1 MGQREDGGQGV
12 AEQEQA
18 PSQQQGL
25 GFGHLSMN
33 EVPPSARVAEEDAPR
48 QGSRAWLLVILVLV
62 GLAVVAFG
70 VRMIANVAPGQEAE
84 LRLRQQIEQLPA
96 WQKGDLMQVQY
107 LSGNTLRLEFATR
120 LRTVDDAD
128 REAIRQATGEVFEI
142 LREQRPGR
150 DLYIEGYQDQEGE
163 QIVRGEYRS
172 KRALVGPGG
181 EQLPDISIRVKGD
194 PEGGMQGAYS
204 NTTRVRR

>member
-1 MGQREDGGQGV
+1 
-12 AEQEQA
+12 
-18 PSQQQGL
+18 
-25 GFGHLSMN
+25 MN
-33 EVPPSARVAEEDAPR
+33 EVPPSARVAEEEAPR
-48 QGSRAWLLVILVLV
+48 QGSRAWLLVVLVLV
-62 GLAVVAFG
+62 GVAVVGFG

-107 LSGNTLRLEFATR
+107 LSGNTLRIEFSTR
-120 LRTVDDAD
+120 LKAVNDAD
-128 REAIRQATGEVFEI
+128 REVIRQATREVFDI
-142 LREQRPGR
+142 LRKERPGR
-150 DLYIEGYQDQEGE
+150 DLYTEGYQEGE

-181 EQLPDISIRVKGD
+181 EQLPDITIRVKGD

>member
-1 MGQREDGGQGV
+1 MGQREDAEQGV
-12 AEQEQA
+12 AGREQA
-18 PSQQQGL
+18 PAPQQGL

-33 EVPPSARVAEEDAPR
+33 EVPPSARVAEEEAPR
-48 QGSRAWLLVILVLV
+48 QGSRAWLLVVLVLV
-62 GLAVVAFG
+62 GVAVVGFG

-107 LSGNTLRLEFATR
+107 LSGNTLRIEFSTR
-120 LRTVDDAD
+120 LKAVNDAD
-128 REAIRQATGEVFEI
+128 REVIRQATREVFDI
-142 LREQRPGR
+142 LRKERPGR
-150 DLYIEGYQDQEGE
+150 DLYTEGYQEGE

-181 EQLPDISIRVKGD
+181 EQLPDITIRVKGD

>member
-1 MGQREDGGQGV
+1 MGQREEGEQGVVGQG
-12 AEQEQA
+12 ET

-33 EVPPSARVAEEDAPR
+33 EVPPSARVAEEETPR

-62 GLAVVAFG
+62 GLAVVGFG
-70 VRMIANVAPGQEAE
+70 VRMVANVAPGQEAE

-120 LRTVDDAD
+120 LRTANDAD
-128 REAIRQATGEVFEI
+128 RELIRQATRDVFDI
-142 LREQRPGR
+142 LRKERPGR
-150 DLYIEGYQDQEGE
+150 DLYIEGHQDGE
-163 QIVRGEYRS
+163 QMVSGEYRS

-181 EQLPDISIRVKGD
+181 EQLPDISVRVKGD
-194 PEGGMQGAYS
+194 PEGGMQGSYS
-204 NTTRVRR
+204 TSSRARR

>member
-1 MGQREDGGQGV
+1 MGQREEGEQGVGGQG
-12 AEQEQA
+12 ET
-18 PSQQQGL
+18 PSQQKGL

-33 EVPPSARVAEEDAPR
+33 EVPPSARVAEEEAPR

-62 GLAVVAFG
+62 GLAVVGFG

-107 LSGNTLRLEFATR
+107 LSGNTLRLEFSTR
-120 LRTVDDAD
+120 LKAVNDAD
-128 REAIRQATGEVFEI
+128 REVIRQATREVFEI

-150 DLYIEGYQDQEGE
+150 DLYIEGYQEGE
-163 QIVRGEYRS
+163 QIVWGEYRS

>member
-1 MGQREDGGQGV
+1 MDQRQD
-12 AEQEQA
+12 AEQGEQR
-18 PSQQQGL
+18 QGL

-33 EVPPSARVAEEDAPR
+33 EVPPSARVAEEEAPR

-62 GLAVVAFG
+62 ALAVVGFG
-70 VRMIANVAPGQEAE
+70 VRMIANIAPGQEAE

-120 LRTVDDAD
+120 LKTSDDAE
-128 REAIRQATGEVFEI
+128 REAVRQATREVFEI
-142 LREQRPGR
+142 LRKERPGR
-150 DLYIEGYQDQEGE
+150 DLYIEGYQEGE
-163 QIVRGEYRS
+163 QMVTGEYRG

-194 PEGGMQGAYS
+194 PEGSMQGAYS
-204 NTTRVRR
+204 NSSRTRR

>member
-1 MGQREDGGQGV
+1 MGQREDAEQGV
-12 AEQEQA
+12 AGQEQA
-18 PSQQQGL
+18 PAQQHGL

-33 EVPPSARVAEEDAPR
+33 EVPPSARVAEEEAPR

-62 GLAVVAFG
+62 GVAVVGFG

-107 LSGNTLRLEFATR
+107 LSGNTLRLEFSTR
-120 LRTVDDAD
+120 LKAVNDAD
-128 REAIRQATGEVFEI
+128 REVIRQATREVFDI
-142 LREQRPGR
+142 LRKERPGR
-150 DLYIEGYQDQEGE
+150 DLYTEGYQEGE

-181 EQLPDISIRVKGD
+181 EQLPDITIRVKGD